1 MCKKEY
7 PKTPI
12 VSVVIPTYNREEVIG
27 RALNSVLGQTFQD
40 FEVLVCD
47 DASTDT
53 TVDRIKG
60 YIEKD
65 NRIKLFQLSSNQGP
79 ASARNLGMI
88 NSQGRY
94 IAFLDSD
101 DEWMPEKLERQVER
115 METEP
120 PDVGVCLCGALIVK
134 DGDTLHPVHYMP
146 KKEWEIDTFRKI
158 AMHKIKFPTPTLL
171 FRRECIKKTG
181 LMVTELTVNEDTNF
195 LLKLSACSRLK
206 TLQEK
211 DVVIHLK
218 VKGKKRYKYR
228 KTSLPYLLNEK
239 PFIREKCGIF
249 VAKYNISIYW
259 TALLALAIRE
269 EGWGEIFW
277 SIKNRMKEIPI
288 LFPRE
293 VNTIARALYVRF
305 FRKTKD

>member
-134 DGDTLHPVHYMP
+134 DGDTLHPVRYMP
-146 KKEWEIDTFRKI
+146 KKEWEIDAFRKI

-181 LMVTELTVNEDTNF
+181 LMMPELTVNEDTNF
-195 LLKLSACSRLK
+195 LLKLVAYYRLS

-211 DVVIHLK
+211 DVVVHLK
-218 VKGKKRYKYR
+218 VKGKKCYEKF
-228 KTSLPYLLNEK
+228 KASLPYLL
-239 PFIREKCGIF
+239 REKLFVKSKAGIF
-249 VAKYNISIYW
+249 VAKYNTSRHW
-259 TALLALAIRE
+259 TKFLTAAIRE
-269 EGWGEIFW
+269 REWEDVPMVLM
-277 SIKNRMKEIPI
+277 NRLRELPFLFPKEIELI
-288 LFPRE
+288 F
-293 VNTIARALYVRF
+293 RALFVRLS
-305 FRKTKD
+305 RGR